1 MAAKK
6 RSPESR
12 DLQDKPSNK
21 TGGNESPLSYIV
33 VKKDTVTELE
43 LAVVEAMKNGW
54 TCQGGLFAVP
64 PRYYAQAMVK

>member
-12 DLQDKPSNK
+12 NIPDTTSNK
-21 TGGNESPLSYIV
+21 KGGNDPALSYMV

-54 TCQGGLFAVP
+54 ICQGGLFAVP